1 MMKRFVL
8 IFIVFSG
15 LFVSKVHAQ
24 LIYQTS
30 DVQKKYYINE
40 SNFGIMSSTTI
51 IPSASEPSTPFIQ
64 FQGSNRAIPK
74 ITSNHTFY
82 FAADYLNGD
91 LAGTNPRRMIQ
102 KAPPRTEGG
111 AGNEPTM
118 PDITT
123 PLGDGIPFVL
133 LLLAMYMA
141 AIVARR
147 YHTKHRMQ

>member
-8 IFIVFSG
+8 IFIVFGG

-40 SNFGIMSSTTI
+40 GNFGIMSSTTI

-64 FQGSNRAIPK
+64 FHGSNRAIPK

-91 LAGTNPRRMIQ
+91 VAGTHPRMVIQ
-102 KAPPRTEGG
+102 KAPPHTEGG
-111 AGNEPTM
+111 TENEPTM
-118 PDITT
+118 PDFT
-123 PLGDGIPFVL
+123 PLGDGIPFIL

>member
-8 IFIVFSG
+8 IFIVFGG

-40 SNFGIMSSTTI
+40 GNFGIMPSLATT
-51 IPSASEPSTPFIQ
+51 PTTSEQSMFSVRL
-64 FQGSNRAIPK
+64 QGGSRPIYK

-91 LAGTNPRRMIQ
+91 VAGTHPRRLIQ
-102 KAPPRTEGG
+102 KAPPRIDGG
-111 AGNEPTM
+111 DGNTPGM
-118 PDITT
+118 PDFT
-123 PLGDGIPFVL
+123 PIEDGLSFMIV
-133 LLLAMYMA
+133 MVIIYMV
-141 AIVARR
+141 AIAGKK
-147 YHTKHRMQ
+147 YHAKRQMR